1 MANNR
6 LTWNDVTSQV
16 DSYSD
21 AGRLGVLTSMG
32 LGQAFAD
39 TGKAFSDM
47 YSEAAARDALQY
59 LAQSYNPNN
68 MQSINEAMPLALAA
82 NPGMSSEMLKYLTGA
97 GRTLMNTQL
106 DVDNLAIEQERVK
119 AAQNAID
126 AAVANADIKGTKA
139 ANAAMEALN
148 ARSDARTYGNVDT
161 LLTSQAQRAKVA
173 ADIAATRAL
182 QQEALLKKRIEGAV
196 YPLASILNS
205 ALPET
210 YDPNN
215 PADRQVGYA
224 AAIEATK
231 NLPSLDGFTEASAY
245 DVAMQALELVPQMR
259 AKGAVPTGNAGL
271 TGTAAGSYLDE
282 YGIEIPISWGYD
294 FSPLVPPMPQQEAAQ
309 VATEQRLPATAV
321 PNKAATRAQ
330 LKEQEQIAK
339 AAQTLNSVLSMGRT
353 ETAIPYQTPNI
364 GGLAGTYA
372 QATGTRLPTAEEA
385 LAIVQ
390 AQEDARKARLAV
402 ADKIEEENIMHPY
415 LASIISF
422 MPNSSGYI
430 SYTGADAINEK
441 NIQLVNQV
449 RAGKAISKEQA
460 ASLSAPQKQA
470 VKLVQDQTALNDA
483 QQSQSDAL
491 TDGFVLRDVFT
502 STDITPQGQAK
513 IQRDA
518 LKFKKSFDQSNRDVD
533 AALNQTLS
541 TDVDTANS
549 RKTAEATRAAF
560 DYLLG
565 LSSDGLPTDIL
576 SLKNKDG
583 KTLTKEEILSLK
595 EEEFFDAF
603 VNGKDWSD
611 TEKGTAYQY
620 YTDLVD
626 LYKEKFKDPTLAY
639 LLSIA
644 NLSDFNEHN
653 SGLTR
658 FFGDNEDFQGSE
670 EIMQLAYRVIDTLTN
685 SDSKMYQTLLR
696 QAQLAD
702 ILKKGA
708 EAIKAME
715 AANTTLYNMQ
725 VKNKTT
731 GRFTPLDAFFVDRV
745 LQDRKA
751 AAQLGFTS
759 MDSVLRGMSQPY

>member
-6 LTWNDVTSQV
+6 LTWRDVTSQV
-16 DSYSD
+16 DNYSD

-59 LAQSYNPNN
+59 LAQSYDPNN
-68 MQSINEAMPLALAA
+68 RQSINEAMPLALAA

-106 DVDNLAIEQERVK
+106 DADNLAIEKERVK

-126 AAVANADIKGTKA
+126 AAVANADTKAARA

-148 ARSDARTYGNVDT
+148 ARSDARTYGDVDS
-161 LLTSQAQRAKVA
+161 LLTSSAQRAKVA
-173 ADIAATRAL
+173 ADIAATRAAV
-182 QQEALLKKRIEGAV
+182 QETLIKRRQEGASYAMAEV
-196 YPLASILNS
+196 LNS
-205 ALPET
+205 VLPEVDLST
-210 YDPNN
+210 
-215 PADRQVGYA
+215 PAGKEVA
-224 AAIEATK
+224 FATADELGK
-231 NLPSLDGFTEASAY
+231 NLPSVDGLTEAAAY
-245 DVAMQALELVPQMR
+245 NIKLKALEIVQQMR
-259 AKGAVPTGNAGL
+259 ANGAVPTGNVGLAG
-271 TGTAAGSYLDE
+271 TRTASFIDE
-282 YGIEIPISWGYD
+282 YGRETPFSWDYD
-294 FSPLVPPMPQQEAAQ
+294 LNPLVPAMPQQ
-309 VATEQRLPATAV
+309 VAVQTAMGQRLPVTAV
-321 PNKAATRAQ
+321 PNRAATRAQ

-339 AAQTLNSVLSMGRT
+339 AAQTLNNVMSMGKT
-353 ETAIPYQTPNI
+353 ETAIPYQTPNV
-364 GGLAGTYA
+364 GSLAGTFA
-372 QATGTRLPTAEEA
+372 QATGARLSTPEEA

-390 AQEDARKARLAV
+390 AQEDARKARLAA
-402 ADKIEEENIMHPY
+402 ADRIEEEAIMHPY

-422 MPNSSGYI
+422 MPNSSGYVY
-430 SYTGADAINEK
+430 YTGADALNEK
-441 NIQLVNQV
+441 KIQLVNQV
-449 RAGKAISKEQA
+449 RSGKAISKEQA
-460 ASLSAPQKQA
+460 ASLSEPQKVA
-470 VKLVQDQTALNDA
+470 VKLVQEQAAMNDA

-491 TDGFVLRDVFT
+491 TDGFVLRDAFT

-513 IQRDA
+513 TQRDA

-533 AALNQTLS
+533 AALNQALS

-560 DYLLG
+560 NYLLG
-565 LSSDGLPTDIL
+565 LTPDGLPTDIL
-576 SLKNKDG
+576 SLKSKDG
-583 KTLTKEEILSLK
+583 KALTKEEILSLD
-595 EEEFFDAF
+595 EDGYFDAF
-603 VNGKDWSD
+603 INGKDWSD

-620 YTDLVD
+620 YTDLVEF
-626 LYKEKFKDPTLAY
+626 YKEKFKDPTLAY

-658 FFGDNEDFQGSE
+658 FFGDNEDFQGGE
-670 EIMQLAYRVIDTLTN
+670 EIMQLAYRVADTLTN

-715 AANTTLYNMQ
+715 AANTALYNMQ

-731 GRFTPLDAFFVDRV
+731 GRSTPLDAFFVDRI

-759 MDSVLRGMSQPY
+759 MDSVLRGMTQPY

>member
-1 MANNR
+1 MANNGI
-6 LTWNDVTSQV
+6 TWNDVTSQV

-21 AGRLGVLTSMG
+21 AGRLGVLASMG

-47 YSEAAARDALQY
+47 YSEAAAQDALQY
-59 LAQSYNPNN
+59 LAQAYDPNN
-68 MQSINEAMPLALAA
+68 IQSINEAMPLALAA

-106 DVDNLAIEQERVK
+106 DADNLAKEKERVR
-119 AAQNAID
+119 AAQNAIN
-126 AAVANADIKGTKA
+126 AAVANADIKGTEA
-139 ANAAMEALN
+139 ANLAMEALN
-148 ARSDARTYGNVDT
+148 PRSDAVTWGNKDS
-161 LLTSQAQRAKVA
+161 LLTSSAQRAKIA
-173 ADIAATRAL
+173 ADIAATKAVV
-182 QQEALLKKRIEGAV
+182 QETLIKRKQEGAI
-196 YPLASILNS
+196 YALAEAGASL
-205 ALPET
+205 LPEVDLST
-210 YDPNN
+210 
-215 PADRQVGYA
+215 PAGKEVAYA
-224 AAIEATK
+224 AISGLAKRLADVNGLTEADAYNAVMKAIE
-231 NLPSLDGFTEASAY
+231 LI
-245 DVAMQALELVPQMR
+245 PQMR
-259 AKGAVPTGNAGL
+259 ASGAVPTGNFGL
-271 TGTAAGSYLDE
+271 TGTLNASFIDE
-282 YGIEIPISWGYD
+282 YGRETPFSWGYD
-294 FSPLVPPMPQQEAAQ
+294 LSPLVPAMPQQAAVQ
-309 VATEQRLPATAV
+309 VAMGQRLPATAI

-330 LKEQEQIAK
+330 LREQEQIAK
-339 AAQTLNSVLSMGRT
+339 AAQTLNNVMSMGRT
-353 ETAIPYQTPNI
+353 ETAIPYQTPNV
-364 GGLAGTYA
+364 GGLAGAYA
-372 QATGTRLPTAEEA
+372 QATGTALPTAEQA

-390 AQEDARKARLAV
+390 AQEDARKVRLEA
-402 ADKIEEENIMHPY
+402 ADRIEEEDIMHPY

-422 MPNSSGYI
+422 MPNSSGYVY
-430 SYTGADAINEK
+430 YTGADALNEK
-441 NIQLVNQV
+441 KIQLVNQV
-449 RAGKAISKEQA
+449 RSGKPISKEQA
-460 ASLSAPQKQA
+460 DSLSVEQKEAIKFAQEQA
-470 VKLVQDQTALNDA
+470 AMSDA

-491 TDGFVLRDVFT
+491 TDGFALRDAFT

-513 IQRDA
+513 TRRDA
-518 LKFKKSFDQSNRDVD
+518 LKFKKSFDQSSRDVD

-560 DYLLG
+560 NYLLG
-565 LSSDGLPTDIL
+565 LTSDGLPTDIL
-576 SLKNKDG
+576 SLKSKDG
-583 KTLTKEEILSLK
+583 KALTKEEILSLK

-603 VNGKDWSD
+603 ANGKDWSD

-658 FFGDNEDFQGSE
+658 FFGDNEDFQGGE

-731 GRFTPLDAFFVDRV
+731 GRSSPLDAFFVDRI

>member
-1 MANNR
+1 MANSGI
-6 LTWNDVTSQV
+6 TWNDVTSQV

-21 AGRLGVLTSMG
+21 AGRLGVLASMG

-47 YSEAAARDALQY
+47 HAEAAARDALQY
-59 LAQSYNPNN
+59 LAQSYDPNN
-68 MQSINEAMPLALAA
+68 MQSINEALPLALAS

-106 DVDNLAIEQERVK
+106 DADNLAVEKERVR

-126 AAVANADIKGTKA
+126 AAVANADIKGAKA

-148 ARSDARTYGNVDT
+148 ARSDARTYGNVDS

-173 ADIAATRAL
+173 ADIAATRAAV
-182 QQEALLKKRIEGAV
+182 QETLIKRKQEGAAYAMAEV
-196 YPLASILNS
+196 LNS
-205 ALPET
+205 VLPEVDLST
-210 YDPNN
+210 
-215 PADRQVGYA
+215 PAGKEVA
-224 AAIEATK
+224 FATANELGK
-231 NLPSLDGFTEASAY
+231 NLPSVDGLTEAAAY
-245 DVAMQALELVPQMR
+245 NAKLKALEIVQQMR
-259 AKGAVPTGNAGL
+259 TNGAVPTGNVGLAG
-271 TGTAAGSYLDE
+271 TRTASFIDE
-282 YGIEIPISWGYD
+282 YGRETPFSWDYD
-294 FSPLVPPMPQQEAAQ
+294 LNPLVPAMPQQ
-309 VATEQRLPATAV
+309 VAVQTAMGQRLPATAV
-321 PNKAATRAQ
+321 PNRAATRAQ
-330 LKEQEQIAK
+330 LREQEQIAK
-339 AAQTLNSVLSMGRT
+339 ATQTLNNVMSMGRT
-353 ETAIPYQTPNI
+353 ATAIPYQTPNV

-372 QATGTRLPTAEEA
+372 QATGTRLSTPEEA

-390 AQEDARKARLAV
+390 AQEDARKARLAA
-402 ADKIEEENIMHPY
+402 ADKIEEEDIMHPY

-422 MPNSSGYI
+422 MPNSSGYVY
-430 SYTGADAINEK
+430 YTGADALNEK
-441 NIQLVNQV
+441 KIQLVNQV
-449 RAGKAISKEQA
+449 RSGKPISKEQA
-460 ASLSAPQKQA
+460 DSLSEPQKVA
-470 VKLVQDQTALNDA
+470 IKLAQEQTTMNDA

-491 TDGFVLRDVFT
+491 TDGFTLRDAFT

-541 TDVDTANS
+541 TDVDNANS

-560 DYLLG
+560 NYLLG
-565 LSSDGLPTDIL
+565 LTSDGLPTDIL
-576 SLKNKDG
+576 SLKSKDG
-583 KTLTKEEILSLK
+583 KALTKEEILSLK

-626 LYKEKFKDPTLAY
+626 LYKQKFKDPTLAY

-658 FFGDNEDFQGSE
+658 FFGDNEDFQGGE
-670 EIMQLAYRVIDTLTN
+670 EIMQLAYRVADTLTN

-725 VKNKTT
+725 TKNKTT
-731 GRFTPLDAFFVDRV
+731 GRITPLDAFYVNRV
-745 LQDRKA
+745 LQDRDA
-751 AAQLGFTS
+751 ARQLGFTS
-759 MDSVLRGMSQPY
+759 MDSVLRGMTQPY

>member
-1 MANNR
+1 MANSGI
-6 LTWNDVTSQV
+6 TWNDVASQV
-16 DSYSD
+16 DNFSD
-21 AGRLGVLTSMG
+21 AGRLGVLASMG

-47 YSEAAARDALQY
+47 HSEAAARDALQF
-59 LAQSYNPNN
+59 LAQSWDTNN
-68 MQSINEAMPLALAA
+68 RQSINEAMPLALAS

-106 DVDNLAIEQERVK
+106 DADNLAVEKERVK

-126 AAVANADIKGTKA
+126 AAVANADTKA
-139 ANAAMEALN
+139 ARAANEAMKALN
-148 ARSDARTYGNVDT
+148 VRADARTYGNVDA

-173 ADIAATRAL
+173 ADIAATKAVVQETLIKRRQEGASYAMA
-182 QQEALLKKRIEGAV
+182 EAL
-196 YPLASILNS
+196 NS
-205 ALPET
+205 VLPEVDLST
-210 YDPNN
+210 
-215 PADRQVGYA
+215 PAGKEVAFA
-224 AAIEATK
+224 AANELGK
-231 NLPSLDGFTEASAY
+231 NLPSVDGLTEAAAY
-245 DVAMQALELVPQMR
+245 NIKLKALEIVQQMR
-259 AKGAVPTGNAGL
+259 ANGAVPTGNVGLAG
-271 TGTAAGSYLDE
+271 TRTASFIDE
-282 YGIEIPISWGYD
+282 YGREIPFSWDYD
-294 FSPLVPPMPQQEAAQ
+294 LNPLVPAMPQQ
-309 VATEQRLPATAV
+309 VAVQTAMGQRLPATAI

-339 AAQTLNSVLSMGRT
+339 AAQTLNNVMSMGRT
-353 ETAIPYQTPNI
+353 ATAIPYQTPNV

-372 QATGTRLPTAEEA
+372 QATGTRLPTAEQA

-390 AQEDARKARLAV
+390 AQEDARKARLEA
-402 ADKIEEENIMHPY
+402 ADRIEEEEIMNPY

-422 MPNSSGYI
+422 MPNSSGYVY
-430 SYTGADAINEK
+430 YTGADALNEK
-441 NIQLVNQV
+441 KIQLVNQV
-449 RAGKAISKEQA
+449 RSGKAISKEQA
-460 ASLSAPQKQA
+460 ASLSEPQKVA
-470 VKLVQDQTALNDA
+470 VKLAQEQAAMSDA

-491 TDGFVLRDVFT
+491 TDGFALRDAFT

-513 IQRDA
+513 TQRDA

-533 AALNQTLS
+533 AVLNQTLS

-560 DYLLG
+560 NYLLG
-565 LSSDGLPTDIL
+565 LTSDGLPTDIL
-576 SLKNKDG
+576 NLKSKDG
-583 KTLTKEEILSLK
+583 KALTKEEILSLD
-595 EEEFFDAF
+595 EDGYFDAF

-620 YTDLVD
+620 YTDLVEF
-626 LYKEKFKDPTLAY
+626 YKQKFKDPTLAY

-658 FFGDNEDFQGSE
+658 FFGDNEDFQGGE
-670 EIMQLAYRVIDTLTN
+670 EIMQLAYRVADTLTN

-715 AANTTLYNMQ
+715 AANTALYNMQ

-731 GRFTPLDAFFVDRV
+731 GRSTPLDTFFVDRI

>member
-1 MANNR
+1 MANSGI
-6 LTWNDVTSQV
+6 TWNDVTSQV

-21 AGRLGVLTSMG
+21 AGRLGVLASMG

-47 YSEAAARDALQY
+47 HAEAAAADALQY
-59 LAQSYNPNN
+59 LAQSYDPNN
-68 MQSINEAMPLALAA
+68 MQSINEALPLALAS

-106 DVDNLAIEQERVK
+106 DADNLAVEKERVR

-126 AAVANADIKGTKA
+126 AAVANADIKGAKA

-148 ARSDARTYGNVDT
+148 ARSDARTYGNVDS

-173 ADIAATRAL
+173 ADIAATRAAV
-182 QQEALLKKRIEGAV
+182 QETLIKRKQEGAAYAMAEV
-196 YPLASILNS
+196 LNS
-205 ALPET
+205 VLPEVDLST
-210 YDPNN
+210 
-215 PADRQVGYA
+215 PAGKEVA
-224 AAIEATK
+224 FATANELGK
-231 NLPSLDGFTEASAY
+231 NLPSVDGLTEAAAY
-245 DVAMQALELVPQMR
+245 NVKLKALEIVQQMR
-259 AKGAVPTGNAGL
+259 TNGAVPTGNVGLAG
-271 TGTAAGSYLDE
+271 TRTASFIDE
-282 YGIEIPISWGYD
+282 YGRETPFSWDYD
-294 FSPLVPPMPQQEAAQ
+294 LNPLVPAMPQQ
-309 VATEQRLPATAV
+309 VAVQTAMGQRLPATAV
-321 PNKAATRAQ
+321 PNRAATRAQ
-330 LKEQEQIAK
+330 LREQEQIAK
-339 AAQTLNSVLSMGRT
+339 ATQTLNNVMSMGRT
-353 ETAIPYQTPNI
+353 ATAIPYQTPNV

-372 QATGTRLPTAEEA
+372 QATGTRLSTPEEA

-390 AQEDARKARLAV
+390 AQEDARKARLAA
-402 ADKIEEENIMHPY
+402 ADKIEEEDIMHPY
-415 LASIISF
+415 LASISSF
-422 MPNSSGYI
+422 MPNSSGYVY
-430 SYTGADAINEK
+430 YTGADALNEK
-441 NIQLVNQV
+441 KIQLVNQV
-449 RAGKAISKEQA
+449 RSGKPISKEQA
-460 ASLSAPQKQA
+460 DSLSEPQKVA
-470 VKLVQDQTALNDA
+470 IKLAQEQTTMNDA

-491 TDGFVLRDVFT
+491 TDGFTLRDAFT

-560 DYLLG
+560 NYLLG
-565 LSSDGLPTDIL
+565 LTSDGLPTDIL
-576 SLKNKDG
+576 SLKSKDG
-583 KTLTKEEILSLK
+583 KALTKEEILSLK

-620 YTDLVD
+620 YTDLVEF
-626 LYKEKFKDPTLAY
+626 YKQKFKDPTLAY

-658 FFGDNEDFQGSE
+658 FFGDNEDFQGGE
-670 EIMQLAYRVIDTLTN
+670 EIKQLAYRVIDTLTN

-725 VKNKTT
+725 TKNKTT
-731 GRFTPLDAFFVDRV
+731 GRITPLDAFYVNRV
-745 LQDRKA
+745 LQDRDA
-751 AAQLGFTS
+751 ARQLGFTS
-759 MDSVLRGMSQPY
+759 MDSVLRGMTQPY

>member
-1 MANNR
+1 MANNGI
-6 LTWNDVTSQV
+6 TWNDVTSQV

-21 AGRLGVLTSMG
+21 AGRLGVLASMG

-47 YSEAAARDALQY
+47 YSEAAAQDALQY
-59 LAQSYNPNN
+59 LAQAYDPNN
-68 MQSINEAMPLALAA
+68 IQSINEAMPLALAA

-106 DVDNLAIEQERVK
+106 DADNLAKEKERVK

-126 AAVANADIKGTKA
+126 AAVANADIKGLNA
-139 ANAAMEALN
+139 ANLAMEALN
-148 ARSDARTYGNVDT
+148 PRSDARTFGNKDA
-161 LLTSQAQRAKVA
+161 LLTSQAQRAKIA
-173 ADIAATRAL
+173 ADIAATKAVV
-182 QQEALLKKRIEGAV
+182 QETLIKRKQEGAI
-196 YPLASILNS
+196 YALAEAGASL
-205 ALPET
+205 LPEVDLST
-210 YDPNN
+210 
-215 PADRQVGYA
+215 PAGKEVAYA
-224 AAIEATK
+224 AISGLAKRLADVNGLTEADAYNAVMKAIE
-231 NLPSLDGFTEASAY
+231 LI
-245 DVAMQALELVPQMR
+245 PQMR
-259 AKGAVPTGNAGL
+259 ASGAVPTGNFGL
-271 TGTAAGSYLDE
+271 TGTLNASFIDE
-282 YGIEIPISWGYD
+282 YGRETPFSWDYD
-294 FSPLVPPMPQQEAAQ
+294 LNSLVPTMPQQ
-309 VATEQRLPATAV
+309 VAVQTAMGQRLPATAV
-321 PNKAATRAQ
+321 PNRAATRAQ
-330 LKEQEQIAK
+330 LREQEQIAK
-339 AAQTLNSVLSMGRT
+339 AAQTLNNVMSMGRT
-353 ETAIPYQTPNI
+353 ATAIPYQTPNV
-364 GGLAGTYA
+364 GGLAGAYA
-372 QATGTRLPTAEEA
+372 QATGTALPTAEQA

-390 AQEDARKARLAV
+390 AQEDARKVRLEA
-402 ADKIEEENIMHPY
+402 ADRIEEEDIMHPY

-422 MPNSSGYI
+422 MPNSSGYVY
-430 SYTGADAINEK
+430 YTGADALNEK
-441 NIQLVNQV
+441 KIQLVNQV
-449 RAGKAISKEQA
+449 RSGKPISKEQA
-460 ASLSAPQKQA
+460 DSLSVEQKEAIKFAQEQA
-470 VKLVQDQTALNDA
+470 AMSDA

-491 TDGFVLRDVFT
+491 TDGFALRDAFT

-513 IQRDA
+513 TRRDA
-518 LKFKKSFDQSNRDVD
+518 LKFKKSFDQSSRDVD

-560 DYLLG
+560 NYLLG
-565 LSSDGLPTDIL
+565 LTSDGLPTDIL
-576 SLKNKDG
+576 SLKSKDG
-583 KTLTKEEILSLK
+583 KALTKEEILSLK

-603 VNGKDWSD
+603 ANGKDWSD

-658 FFGDNEDFQGSE
+658 FFGDNEDFQGGE

-731 GRFTPLDAFFVDRV
+731 GRSSPLDAFFVDRI

>member
-1 MANNR
+1 MANNGI
-6 LTWNDVTSQV
+6 TWNDVTSQV

-21 AGRLGVLTSMG
+21 AGRLGVLASMG

-47 YSEAAARDALQY
+47 YSEAAAQDALQY
-59 LAQSYNPNN
+59 LAQAYDPNN
-68 MQSINEAMPLALAA
+68 IQSINEAMPLALAA

-106 DVDNLAIEQERVK
+106 DADNLAKEKERVK

-126 AAVANADIKGTKA
+126 AAVANADIKGLNA
-139 ANAAMEALN
+139 ANLAMEALN
-148 ARSDARTYGNVDT
+148 PRSDARTFGNKDA
-161 LLTSQAQRAKVA
+161 LLTSQAQRAKIA
-173 ADIAATRAL
+173 ADIAATRAVV
-182 QQEALLKKRIEGAV
+182 QETLIKRKQEGAI
-196 YPLASILNS
+196 YALAEAGASL
-205 ALPET
+205 LPEVDLST
-210 YDPNN
+210 
-215 PADRQVGYA
+215 PAGKEVAYA
-224 AAIEATK
+224 AISGLAKRLADVNGLTEADAYNAVMKAIE
-231 NLPSLDGFTEASAY
+231 LI
-245 DVAMQALELVPQMR
+245 PQMR
-259 AKGAVPTGNAGL
+259 ASGAVPTGNFGL
-271 TGTAAGSYLDE
+271 TGTLNASFIDE
-282 YGIEIPISWGYD
+282 YGRETPFSWDYD
-294 FSPLVPPMPQQEAAQ
+294 LNSLVPTMPQQ
-309 VATEQRLPATAV
+309 VAVQTAMGQRLPATAV
-321 PNKAATRAQ
+321 PNRAATRAQ
-330 LKEQEQIAK
+330 LREQEQIAK
-339 AAQTLNSVLSMGRT
+339 ATQTLNNVMSMGRT
-353 ETAIPYQTPNI
+353 ATAIPYQTPNV
-364 GGLAGTYA
+364 GGLAGAYA
-372 QATGTRLPTAEEA
+372 QATGTALPTAEQA

-390 AQEDARKARLAV
+390 AQEDARKVRLEA
-402 ADKIEEENIMHPY
+402 ADRIEEEDIMHPY

-422 MPNSSGYI
+422 MPNSSGYVY
-430 SYTGADAINEK
+430 YTGADALNEK
-441 NIQLVNQV
+441 KIQLVNQV
-449 RAGKAISKEQA
+449 RSGKPISKEQA
-460 ASLSAPQKQA
+460 DSLSVEQKEAIKFAQEQA
-470 VKLVQDQTALNDA
+470 AMSDA

-491 TDGFVLRDVFT
+491 TDGFALRDAFT

-513 IQRDA
+513 TRRDA
-518 LKFKKSFDQSNRDVD
+518 LKFKKSFDQSSRDVD

-560 DYLLG
+560 NYLLG
-565 LSSDGLPTDIL
+565 LTSDGLPTDIL
-576 SLKNKDG
+576 SLKSKDG
-583 KTLTKEEILSLK
+583 KALTKEEILSLK

-603 VNGKDWSD
+603 ANGKDWSD

-658 FFGDNEDFQGSE
+658 FFGDNEDFQGGE

-731 GRFTPLDAFFVDRV
+731 GRSSPLDAFFVDRI

>member
-1 MANNR
+1 MANNGI
-6 LTWNDVTSQV
+6 TWNDVTSQV

-21 AGRLGVLTSMG
+21 AGRLGVLASMG

-47 YSEAAARDALQY
+47 YSEAAAQDALQY
-59 LAQSYNPNN
+59 LAQAYDPNN
-68 MQSINEAMPLALAA
+68 IQSINEAMPLALAA

-106 DVDNLAIEQERVK
+106 DADNLAKEKERVK

-126 AAVANADIKGTKA
+126 AAVANADIKGLNA
-139 ANAAMEALN
+139 ANLAMEALN
-148 ARSDARTYGNVDT
+148 PRSDARTFGNKDA
-161 LLTSQAQRAKVA
+161 LLTSSAQRAKIA
-173 ADIAATRAL
+173 ADIAATKAVV
-182 QQEALLKKRIEGAV
+182 QETLIKRKQEGAI
-196 YPLASILNS
+196 YALAEAGASL
-205 ALPET
+205 LPEVDLST
-210 YDPNN
+210 
-215 PADRQVGYA
+215 PAGKEVAYA
-224 AAIEATK
+224 AISGLAKRLADVNGLTEADAYNAVMKAIE
-231 NLPSLDGFTEASAY
+231 LI
-245 DVAMQALELVPQMR
+245 PQMR
-259 AKGAVPTGNAGL
+259 ASGAVPTGNFGL
-271 TGTAAGSYLDE
+271 TGTLNASFIDE
-282 YGIEIPISWGYD
+282 YGRETPFSWGYD
-294 FSPLVPPMPQQEAAQ
+294 LSPLVPAMPQQAAVQ
-309 VATEQRLPATAV
+309 VAMGQRLPATAI

-330 LKEQEQIAK
+330 LREQEQIAK
-339 AAQTLNSVLSMGRT
+339 AAQTLNNVMSMGRT
-353 ETAIPYQTPNI
+353 ATAIPYQTPNV
-364 GGLAGTYA
+364 GGLAGAYA
-372 QATGTRLPTAEEA
+372 QATGTALPTAEQA

-390 AQEDARKARLAV
+390 AQEDARKVRLEA
-402 ADKIEEENIMHPY
+402 ADRIEEEDIMHPY

-422 MPNSSGYI
+422 MPNSSGYVY
-430 SYTGADAINEK
+430 YTGADALNEK
-441 NIQLVNQV
+441 KIQLVNQV
-449 RAGKAISKEQA
+449 RSGKPISKEQA
-460 ASLSAPQKQA
+460 DSLSVEQKEAIKFAQEQA
-470 VKLVQDQTALNDA
+470 AMSDA

-491 TDGFVLRDVFT
+491 TDGFALRDAFT

-513 IQRDA
+513 TRRDA
-518 LKFKKSFDQSNRDVD
+518 LKFKKSFDQSSRDVD

-560 DYLLG
+560 NYLLG
-565 LSSDGLPTDIL
+565 LTSDGLPTDIL
-576 SLKNKDG
+576 SLKSKDG
-583 KTLTKEEILSLK
+583 KALTKEEILSLK

-603 VNGKDWSD
+603 ANGKDWSD

-658 FFGDNEDFQGSE
+658 FFGDNEDFQGGE

-731 GRFTPLDAFFVDRV
+731 GRSSPLDAFFVDRI

>member
-6 LTWNDVTSQV
+6 LTWNNVTSQV

-47 YSEAAARDALQY
+47 HAEAAAADALQF
-59 LAQSYNPNN
+59 LAQSYDPNN

-106 DVDNLAIEQERVK
+106 DADNLAIEKERVK

-126 AAVANADIKGTKA
+126 AAVANADTRAARA
-139 ANAAMEALN
+139 ANKAMKALN
-148 ARSDARTYGNVDT
+148 VRADARTYGNVDA

-173 ADIAATRAL
+173 ADIAATRAAV
-182 QQEALLKKRIEGAV
+182 QETLIKRKQEGAIYALAEAGASLLPEV
-196 YPLASILNS
+196 DLNTPAGKETAFTTISRLAKNLASVNGLT
-205 ALPET
+205 E
-210 YDPNN
+210 
-215 PADRQVGYA
+215 ADAYNA
-224 AAIEATK
+224 AMKAIE
-231 NLPSLDGFTEASAY
+231 LI
-245 DVAMQALELVPQMR
+245 PQMR
-259 AKGAVPTGNAGL
+259 ASGAVPTGDFGLAGTLNA
-271 TGTAAGSYLDE
+271 SFIDE
-282 YGIEIPISWGYD
+282 YGRETPFSWGYD
-294 FSPLVPPMPQQEAAQ
+294 LSPLVPAMPQQVATQ
-309 VATEQRLPATAV
+309 VAMGQRLPATAI
-321 PNKAATRAQ
+321 PNRAATRAQ

-339 AAQTLNSVLSMGRT
+339 ATQTLNNVMSLGRT
-353 ETAIPYQTPNI
+353 ETAIPYQTSNV
-364 GGLAGTYA
+364 GSLAGTYA
-372 QATGTRLPTAEEA
+372 QATGTRLPTAEQA

-390 AQEDARKARLAV
+390 AQEDARKARLAA
-402 ADKIEEENIMHPY
+402 ADRIEEEAIMHPY

-422 MPNSSGYI
+422 MPNSSGYV
-430 SYTGADAINEK
+430 YYNGADVINDK

-449 RAGKAISKEQA
+449 RSGKAISKEQA
-460 ASLSAPQKQA
+460 DSLSEPQKVA
-470 VKLVQDQTALNDA
+470 VKLAQEQAAMNDA

-491 TDGFVLRDVFT
+491 TDGFVLRDAFT

-513 IQRDA
+513 TQRDA
-518 LKFKKSFDQSNRDVD
+518 LKFKKSFDQSNRAVD

-560 DYLLG
+560 NYLLG

-576 SLKNKDG
+576 SLKSKDG
-583 KTLTKEEILSLK
+583 KALTKEEILSLD
-595 EEEFFDAF
+595 EDGYFDAF

-620 YTDLVD
+620 YTDLVEF
-626 LYKEKFKDPTLAY
+626 YKEKFKDPTLAY

-658 FFGDNEDFQGSE
+658 FFGDNEDFQGGE
-670 EIMQLAYRVIDTLTN
+670 EIMQLAYRVADTLTN

-708 EAIKAME
+708 EAIKVME

-731 GRFTPLDAFFVDRV
+731 GRSTPLDAFFVDRI

-759 MDSVLRGMSQPY
+759 MDSVLRGMTQPY

>member
-1 MANNR
+1 MANSGI
-6 LTWNDVTSQV
+6 TWNDVTSQV

-21 AGRLGVLTSMG
+21 AGRLGVLASMG

-47 YSEAAARDALQY
+47 HAEAAAADALQY
-59 LAQSYNPNN
+59 LAQSYDPNN
-68 MQSINEAMPLALAA
+68 MQSINEALPLALAS

-106 DVDNLAIEQERVK
+106 DADNLAVEKERVR

-126 AAVANADIKGTKA
+126 AAVANADIKGAKA

-148 ARSDARTYGNVDT
+148 ARSDARTYGNVDS

-173 ADIAATRAL
+173 ADIAATRAAV
-182 QQEALLKKRIEGAV
+182 QETLIKRKQEGAAYAMAEV
-196 YPLASILNS
+196 LNS
-205 ALPET
+205 VLPEVDLST
-210 YDPNN
+210 
-215 PADRQVGYA
+215 PAGKEVA
-224 AAIEATK
+224 FATANELGK
-231 NLPSLDGFTEASAY
+231 NLPSVDGLTEAAAY
-245 DVAMQALELVPQMR
+245 NAKLKALEIVQQMR
-259 AKGAVPTGNAGL
+259 TNGAVPTGNVGLAG
-271 TGTAAGSYLDE
+271 TRTASFIDE
-282 YGIEIPISWGYD
+282 YGRETPFSWDYD
-294 FSPLVPPMPQQEAAQ
+294 LNPLVPAMPQQ
-309 VATEQRLPATAV
+309 VAVQTAMGQRLPATAV
-321 PNKAATRAQ
+321 PNRAATRAQ
-330 LKEQEQIAK
+330 LREQEQIAK
-339 AAQTLNSVLSMGRT
+339 ATQTLNNVMSMGRT
-353 ETAIPYQTPNI
+353 ATAIPYQTPNV

-372 QATGTRLPTAEEA
+372 QATGTRLSTPEEA

-390 AQEDARKARLAV
+390 AQEDARKARLAA
-402 ADKIEEENIMHPY
+402 ADKIEEEDIMHPY

-422 MPNSSGYI
+422 MPNSSGYVY
-430 SYTGADAINEK
+430 YTGADALNEK
-441 NIQLVNQV
+441 KIQLVNQV
-449 RAGKAISKEQA
+449 RSGKPISKEQA
-460 ASLSAPQKQA
+460 DSLSEPQKVA
-470 VKLVQDQTALNDA
+470 IKLAQEQTTMNDA

-491 TDGFVLRDVFT
+491 TDGFTLRDAFT

-518 LKFKKSFDQSNRDVD
+518 LKFKKSFDQSNRDAD

-560 DYLLG
+560 NYLLG
-565 LSSDGLPTDIL
+565 LTSDGLPTDIL
-576 SLKNKDG
+576 SLKSKDG
-583 KTLTKEEILSLK
+583 KALTKEEVLSLK

-603 VNGKDWSD
+603 ANGKDWSD
-611 TEKGTAYQY
+611 TEKGTAWQY

-658 FFGDNEDFQGSE
+658 FLGDNEDFQGGE
-670 EIMQLAYRVIDTLTN
+670 EIKQLAYRVIDTLTN

-725 VKNKTT
+725 TKNKTT
-731 GRFTPLDAFFVDRV
+731 GRITPLDAFYVNRV
-745 LQDRKA
+745 LQDRDA
-751 AAQLGFTS
+751 ARQLGFTS
-759 MDSVLRGMSQPY
+759 MDSVLRGMTQPY

>member
-1 MANNR
+1 MANSGI
-6 LTWNDVTSQV
+6 TWNDVASQV
-16 DSYSD
+16 DNFSD
-21 AGRLGVLTSMG
+21 AGRLGVLASMG

-47 YSEAAARDALQY
+47 HSEAAARDALQF
-59 LAQSYNPNN
+59 LAQSWDTNN
-68 MQSINEAMPLALAA
+68 RQSINEAMPLALAS

-106 DVDNLAIEQERVK
+106 DADNLAVEKERVK

-126 AAVANADIKGTKA
+126 AAVANADTKA
-139 ANAAMEALN
+139 ARAANEAMKALN
-148 ARSDARTYGNVDT
+148 VRADARTYGNVDA

-173 ADIAATRAL
+173 ADIAATKAVVQETLIKRRQEGASYAMA
-182 QQEALLKKRIEGAV
+182 EAL
-196 YPLASILNS
+196 NS
-205 ALPET
+205 VLPEVDLST
-210 YDPNN
+210 
-215 PADRQVGYA
+215 PAGKEVAFA
-224 AAIEATK
+224 AANELGK
-231 NLPSLDGFTEASAY
+231 NLPSVDGLTEAAAY
-245 DVAMQALELVPQMR
+245 NIKLKALEIVQQMR
-259 AKGAVPTGNAGL
+259 ANGAVPTGNVGLAG
-271 TGTAAGSYLDE
+271 TRTASFIDE
-282 YGIEIPISWGYD
+282 YGREIPFSWDYD
-294 FSPLVPPMPQQEAAQ
+294 LNPLVPAMPQQ
-309 VATEQRLPATAV
+309 VAVQTAMGQRLPATAI

-339 AAQTLNSVLSMGRT
+339 AAQTLNNVMSMGRT
-353 ETAIPYQTPNI
+353 ATAIPYQTPNV

-372 QATGTRLPTAEEA
+372 QATGTRLPTAEQA

-390 AQEDARKARLAV
+390 AQEDARKARLEA
-402 ADKIEEENIMHPY
+402 ADRIEEEEIMNPY

-422 MPNSSGYI
+422 MPNSSGYVY
-430 SYTGADAINEK
+430 YTGADALNEK
-441 NIQLVNQV
+441 KIQLVNQV
-449 RAGKAISKEQA
+449 RSGKAISKEQA
-460 ASLSAPQKQA
+460 ASLSEPQKVA
-470 VKLVQDQTALNDA
+470 VKLAQEQAAMSDA

-491 TDGFVLRDVFT
+491 TDGFALRDAFT

-513 IQRDA
+513 TQRDA

-533 AALNQTLS
+533 AVLNQTLS

-560 DYLLG
+560 NYLLG
-565 LSSDGLPTDIL
+565 LTSDGLPTDIL
-576 SLKNKDG
+576 NLKSKDG
-583 KTLTKEEILSLK
+583 KALTKEEILSLD
-595 EEEFFDAF
+595 EDGYFDAF

-620 YTDLVD
+620 YTDLVEF
-626 LYKEKFKDPTLAY
+626 YKQKFKDPTLAY

-658 FFGDNEDFQGSE
+658 FFGDNEDFQGGE
-670 EIMQLAYRVIDTLTN
+670 EIMQLAYRVADTLTN

-715 AANTTLYNMQ
+715 AANTALYNMQ

-731 GRFTPLDAFFVDRV
+731 GRSTPLDTFFVDRI

-759 MDSVLRGMSQPY
+759 IDSVLRGMSQPY

>member
-1 MANNR
+1 MANNGI
-6 LTWNDVTSQV
+6 TWNDVTSQV

-21 AGRLGVLTSMG
+21 AGRLGVLASMG

-47 YSEAAARDALQY
+47 YSEAAAQDALQY
-59 LAQSYNPNN
+59 LAQAYDPNN
-68 MQSINEAMPLALAA
+68 IQSINEAMPLALAA

-106 DVDNLAIEQERVK
+106 DADNLAKEKERVR
-119 AAQNAID
+119 AAQNAIN
-126 AAVANADIKGTKA
+126 AAVANADIKGTEA
-139 ANAAMEALN
+139 ANLAMEALN
-148 ARSDARTYGNVDT
+148 PRSDAVTWGNKDS
-161 LLTSQAQRAKVA
+161 LLTSSAQRAKIA
-173 ADIAATRAL
+173 ADIAATKAVV
-182 QQEALLKKRIEGAV
+182 QETLIKRKQEGAI
-196 YPLASILNS
+196 YALAEAGASL
-205 ALPET
+205 LPEVDLST
-210 YDPNN
+210 
-215 PADRQVGYA
+215 PAGKEVAYA
-224 AAIEATK
+224 AISGLAKRLADVNGLTEADAYNAVMKAIE
-231 NLPSLDGFTEASAY
+231 LI
-245 DVAMQALELVPQMR
+245 PQMR
-259 AKGAVPTGNAGL
+259 ASGAVPTGNFGL
-271 TGTAAGSYLDE
+271 TGTLNASFIDE
-282 YGIEIPISWGYD
+282 YGRETPFSWGYD
-294 FSPLVPPMPQQEAAQ
+294 LSPLVPAMPQQAAVQ
-309 VATEQRLPATAV
+309 VAMGQRLPATAI

-330 LKEQEQIAK
+330 LREQEQIAK
-339 AAQTLNSVLSMGRT
+339 ATQTLNNVMSMGRT
-353 ETAIPYQTPNI
+353 ATAIPYQTPNV
-364 GGLAGTYA
+364 GGLAGAYA
-372 QATGTRLPTAEEA
+372 QATGTALPTAEQA

-390 AQEDARKARLAV
+390 AQEDARKVRLEA
-402 ADKIEEENIMHPY
+402 ADRIEEEDIMHPY

-422 MPNSSGYI
+422 MPNSSGYVY
-430 SYTGADAINEK
+430 YTGADALNEK
-441 NIQLVNQV
+441 KIQLVNQV
-449 RAGKAISKEQA
+449 RSGKPISKEQA
-460 ASLSAPQKQA
+460 DSLSVEQKEAIKFAQEQA
-470 VKLVQDQTALNDA
+470 AMSDA

-491 TDGFVLRDVFT
+491 TDGFALRDAFT

-513 IQRDA
+513 TRRDA
-518 LKFKKSFDQSNRDVD
+518 LKFKKSFDQSSRDVD

-560 DYLLG
+560 NYLLG
-565 LSSDGLPTDIL
+565 LTSDGLPTDIL
-576 SLKNKDG
+576 SLKSKDG
-583 KTLTKEEILSLK
+583 KALTKEEILSLK

-603 VNGKDWSD
+603 ANGKDWSD

-658 FFGDNEDFQGSE
+658 FFGDNEDFQGGE

-731 GRFTPLDAFFVDRV
+731 GRSSPLDAFFVDRI

>member
-1 MANNR
+1 MANNGI
-6 LTWNDVTSQV
+6 TWNDVTSQV

-21 AGRLGVLTSMG
+21 AGRLGVLASMG

-47 YSEAAARDALQY
+47 YSEAAAQDALQY
-59 LAQSYNPNN
+59 LAQAYDPNN
-68 MQSINEAMPLALAA
+68 IQSINEAMPLALAA

-106 DVDNLAIEQERVK
+106 DADNLAKEKERVK

-126 AAVANADIKGTKA
+126 AAVANADIKGLNA
-139 ANAAMEALN
+139 ANLAMEALN
-148 ARSDARTYGNVDT
+148 PRSDARTFGNKDA
-161 LLTSQAQRAKVA
+161 LLTSQAQRAKIA
-173 ADIAATRAL
+173 ADIAATKAVV
-182 QQEALLKKRIEGAV
+182 QETLIKRKQEGAI
-196 YPLASILNS
+196 YALAEAGASL
-205 ALPET
+205 LPEVDLST
-210 YDPNN
+210 
-215 PADRQVGYA
+215 PAGKEVAYA
-224 AAIEATK
+224 AISGLAKRLADVNGLTEADAYNAVMKAIE
-231 NLPSLDGFTEASAY
+231 LI
-245 DVAMQALELVPQMR
+245 PQMR
-259 AKGAVPTGNAGL
+259 ASGAVPTGNFGL
-271 TGTAAGSYLDE
+271 TGTLNASFIDE
-282 YGIEIPISWGYD
+282 YGRETPFSWDYD
-294 FSPLVPPMPQQEAAQ
+294 LNSLVPTMPQQ
-309 VATEQRLPATAV
+309 VAVQTAMGQRLPATAV
-321 PNKAATRAQ
+321 PNRAATRAQ
-330 LKEQEQIAK
+330 LREQEQIAK
-339 AAQTLNSVLSMGRT
+339 ATQTLNNVMSMGRT
-353 ETAIPYQTPNI
+353 ATAIPYQTPNV

-372 QATGTRLPTAEEA
+372 QATGTRLSTPEEA

-390 AQEDARKARLAV
+390 AQEEARKTRLEA
-402 ADKIEEENIMHPY
+402 ADKIEEEDIMHPY

-422 MPNSSGYI
+422 MPNSSGYVY
-430 SYTGADAINEK
+430 YTGADALNEK
-441 NIQLVNQV
+441 KIQLVNQV
-449 RAGKAISKEQA
+449 RSGKPISKEQA
-460 ASLSAPQKQA
+460 DSLSVEQKEAIKFAQEQA
-470 VKLVQDQTALNDA
+470 AMSDA

-491 TDGFVLRDVFT
+491 TDGFALRDAFT

-513 IQRDA
+513 TRRDA
-518 LKFKKSFDQSNRDVD
+518 LKFKKSFDQSSRDVD

-560 DYLLG
+560 NYLLG
-565 LSSDGLPTDIL
+565 LTSDGLPTDIL
-576 SLKNKDG
+576 SLKSKDG
-583 KTLTKEEILSLK
+583 KALTKEEILSLK

-603 VNGKDWSD
+603 ANGKDWSD

-658 FFGDNEDFQGSE
+658 FFGDNEDFQGGE

-731 GRFTPLDAFFVDRV
+731 GRSSPLDAFFVDRI

>member
-1 MANNR
+1 MANNGI
-6 LTWNDVTSQV
+6 TWNDVTSQV

-21 AGRLGVLTSMG
+21 AGRLGVLASMG

-47 YSEAAARDALQY
+47 YSEAAAQDALQY
-59 LAQSYNPNN
+59 LAQAYDPNN
-68 MQSINEAMPLALAA
+68 IQSINEAMPLALAA

-106 DVDNLAIEQERVK
+106 DADNLAKEKERVR
-119 AAQNAID
+119 AAQNAIN
-126 AAVANADIKGTKA
+126 AAVANADIKGTEA
-139 ANAAMEALN
+139 ANLAMEALN
-148 ARSDARTYGNVDT
+148 PRSDAVTWGNKDS
-161 LLTSQAQRAKVA
+161 LLTSSAQRAKIA
-173 ADIAATRAL
+173 ADIAATKAVV
-182 QQEALLKKRIEGAV
+182 QETLIKRKQEGAI
-196 YPLASILNS
+196 YALAEAGASL
-205 ALPET
+205 LPEVDLST
-210 YDPNN
+210 
-215 PADRQVGYA
+215 PAGKEVAYA
-224 AAIEATK
+224 AISGLAKRLADVNGLTEADAYNAVMKAIE
-231 NLPSLDGFTEASAY
+231 LI
-245 DVAMQALELVPQMR
+245 PQMR
-259 AKGAVPTGNAGL
+259 ASGAVPTGNFGL
-271 TGTAAGSYLDE
+271 TGTLNASFIDE
-282 YGIEIPISWGYD
+282 YGRETPFSWGYD
-294 FSPLVPPMPQQEAAQ
+294 LSPLVPAMPQQAAVQ
-309 VATEQRLPATAV
+309 VAMGQRLPATAI

-330 LKEQEQIAK
+330 LREQEQIAK
-339 AAQTLNSVLSMGRT
+339 AAQTLNNVMSMGRT
-353 ETAIPYQTPNI
+353 ATAIPYQTPNV
-364 GGLAGTYA
+364 GGLAGAYA
-372 QATGTRLPTAEEA
+372 QATGTALPTAEQA

-390 AQEDARKARLAV
+390 AQEDARKVRLEA
-402 ADKIEEENIMHPY
+402 ADRIEEEDIMHPY

-422 MPNSSGYI
+422 MPNSSGYVY
-430 SYTGADAINEK
+430 YTGADALNEK
-441 NIQLVNQV
+441 KIQLVNQV
-449 RAGKAISKEQA
+449 RSGKPISKEQA
-460 ASLSAPQKQA
+460 DSLSVEQKEAIKFAQEQA
-470 VKLVQDQTALNDA
+470 AMSDA

-491 TDGFVLRDVFT
+491 TDGFALRDAFT

-513 IQRDA
+513 TRRDA
-518 LKFKKSFDQSNRDVD
+518 LKFKKSFDQSSRDVD

-560 DYLLG
+560 NYLLG
-565 LSSDGLPTDIL
+565 LTSDGLPTDIL
-576 SLKNKDG
+576 SLKSKDG
-583 KTLTKEEILSLK
+583 KALTKEEILSLK

-603 VNGKDWSD
+603 ANGKDWSD

-658 FFGDNEDFQGSE
+658 FFGDNEDFQGGE

-731 GRFTPLDAFFVDRV
+731 GRSSPLDAFFVDRI